1 MKRKILQ
8 LLVPSIIIL
17 SLFTQCQYYS
27 FRKSVKP
34 NFNILFNEGE
44 SSQHYIVH
52 SDSVMMELKNV
63 VVDLDRDRITGT
75 LDEFDGLS
83 LHYYNKI
90 RTNANGERLQ
100 IRKKKTDDI
109 LAVDQTHIFISD
121 TNLTFNDSI
130 SIAFEEIF
138 KTEVLRNAIV
148 RNRKGKGGDIKL
160 IFMLSS
166 SKSFSN

>member
-1 MKRKILQ
+1 
-8 LLVPSIIIL
+8 
-17 SLFTQCQYYS
+17 
-27 FRKSVKP
+27 
-34 NFNILFNEGE
+34 
-44 SSQHYIVH
+44 
-52 SDSVMMELKNV
+52 MMELKNV